1 MSRHAIFTRTCCFGL
16 LLFVLCL
23 PLCAPA
29 APPADKSALGV
40 FPVFEMG
47 DSKLGTAFAQH
58 LTAMI
63 YRQLQSASIP
73 VQLLN
78 PGGLYSGSADAET
91 LEYAR
96 GTSATVALVT
106 TLLSTEIPEK
116 GDFFVRVNGKL
127 IDVAS
132 GSELASWQSTAP
144 ISRHEFMNE
153 TATRYGRQ
161 TVAAM
166 PGGRYGGV
174 AVDMAELS
182 ANSSHPFEKT
192 AVGKAAETI
201 ATDMRNQVGQK
212 VPAGSAGTPAPAA
225 PSCKIDF
232 RVSYVA
238 KHASSKSYD
247 IVVNGKDET
256 LSIVD
261 GKTPLTLNSGPV
273 LLQLAVHDAPYKMP
287 KQDVYQ
293 ANTMLGCAPDQQTL
307 VMEIDQVGEGT
318 LKWQQQ

>member
-1 MSRHAIFTRTCCFGL
+1 MSRHTMFRRSFCCL
-16 LLFVLCL
+16 LLLLAPGL
-23 PLCAPA
+23 PLSALAAPA
-29 APPADKSALGV
+29 DTGGIGI

-63 YRQLQSASIP
+63 YHQLQSASIP
-73 VQLLN
+73 ALLLN

-96 GTSATVALVT
+96 GANVKIVLVT

-116 GDFFVRVNGKL
+116 GDFVVRVNGKL
-127 IDVAS
+127 VDVVS

-144 ISRHEFMNE
+144 VSRHEFMNE
-153 TATRYGRQ
+153 TASRYGRQ
-161 TVAAM
+161 TVGVM
-166 PGGRYGGV
+166 PGGRYGST
-174 AVDMAELS
+174 AIDMAELS
-182 ANSSHPFEKT
+182 ASSSHPFEKT
-192 AVGKAAETI
+192 AVGKAAEII
-201 ATDMRNQVGQK
+201 AADMRTQVAQK
-212 VPAGSAGTPAPAA
+212 APAGGASAPAPAGG
-225 PSCKIDF
+225 SCKINF
-232 RVSYVA
+232 RVSYPA
-238 KHASSKSYD
+238 RHANSKSYD

-256 LSIVD
+256 LNVAD

-273 LLQLAVHDAPYKMP
+273 LVQLAVHDAPYKMP

-293 ANTMLGCAPDQQTL
+293 ANTTLGCTPDQQTL

-318 LKWQQQ
+318 LKWEQ